1 MKRRTERQSWR
12 DRFAH
17 VPTSLW
23 GDAIDSARTGRE
35 EVLSNARL
43 QRAFAEINTE
53 IERTPYPKQPWHK
66 LDGLL
71 RSPILTSPIKQQS
84 VRLDALKVILELWF
98 LSSE

>member
-1 MKRRTERQSWR
+1 MKKKETERQSWR

-43 QRAFAEINTE
+43 RRAFAEINTE

-71 RSPILTSPIKQQS
+71 RSPHTNLPH
-84 VRLDALKVILELWF
+84 
-98 LSSE
+98 